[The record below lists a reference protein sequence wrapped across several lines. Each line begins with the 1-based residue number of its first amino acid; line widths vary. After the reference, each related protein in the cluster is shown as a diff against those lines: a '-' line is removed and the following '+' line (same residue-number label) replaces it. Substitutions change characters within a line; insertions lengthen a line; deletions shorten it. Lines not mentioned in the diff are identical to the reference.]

1 MCRIRFRLR
10 FLSLGDSGGD
20 CGGVPL
26 KYSVR
31 KLNSHHMNF
40 NYKDDVV
47 YIVSMLLP
55 FPEKLPYLCTDIRA
69 IILQYSGHLTVVSRR
84 HLSWTVY
91 Q

>member
-1 MCRIRFRLR
+1 MCRIRFCFR
-10 FLSLGDSGGD
+10 FLSLGDSGD

-31 KLNSHHMNF
+31 KLNIHHMSRF
-40 NYKDDVV
+40 NYKVDVD

-55 FPEKLPYLCTDIRA
+55 FPEKLPYLCTDLRA

>member
-1 MCRIRFRLR
+1 MCLIILRLR
-10 FLSLGDSGGD
+10 FLSLGDSGD
-20 CGGVPL
+20 CGAL
-26 KYSVR
+26 KYSAR
-31 KLNSHHMNF
+31 KLNSHHMVLS
-40 NYKDDVV
+40 YKENLA

-55 FPEKLPYLCTDIRA
+55 FPEKLPYLCTDLRA

>member
-1 MCRIRFRLR
+1 MCFILRFC
-10 FLSLGDSGGD
+10 FLSLGDSGD
-20 CGGVPL
+20 CAL
-26 KYSVR
+26 KYSAR
-31 KLNSHHMNF
+31 KLNSHHMVLS
-40 NYKDDVV
+40 YKENLV